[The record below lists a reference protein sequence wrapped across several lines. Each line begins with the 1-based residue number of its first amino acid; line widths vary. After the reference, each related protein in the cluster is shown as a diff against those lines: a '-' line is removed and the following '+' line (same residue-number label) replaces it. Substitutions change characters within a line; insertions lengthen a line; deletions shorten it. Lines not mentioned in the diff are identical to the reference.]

1 MVNIR
6 NANCGD
12 SKKLAEV
19 YSLSWA
25 EVYKDIINETSIES
39 ETNLEKREKFFDF
52 LIQNAS
58 FRVFTIEKNNER
70 VGVMVVIPKNGY
82 DSSSTLI
89 ELVALYIHPDHWR
102 SGIGTYAIT
111 FLKELYKND
120 NADKLEISLWVLS
133 KNISARNFYEKNGF
147 FNTKTFDNIKF
158 GEQIKQ
164 AVQYKC
170 II

>member
-1 MVNIR
+1 MINIR

-19 YSLSWA
+19 YSVSWA

-58 FRVFTIEKNNER
+58 FRVFTIEKNNEI
-70 VGVMVVIPKNGY
+70 VGVMVIKPKNGL
-82 DSSSTLI
+82 DSSITLI
-89 ELVALYIHPDHWR
+89 ELVAIYIHPNHWR
-102 SGIGTYAIT
+102 SRIGTYAIT

-120 NADKLEISLWVLS
+120 NADKLEIGLWVLS
-133 KNISARNFYEKNGF
+133 ENISARNFYEKNGF
-147 FNTKTFDNIKF
+147 VNTDKFENIKF
-158 GEQIKQ
+158 REQIKQ

>member
-19 YSLSWA
+19 YSVSWA

-58 FRVFTIEKNNER
+58 FQVFTIEKNNKI
-70 VGVMVVIPKNGY
+70 VGVMVVKPENGY

-102 SGIGTYAIT
+102 NGVGTHATI

-120 NADKLEISLWVLS
+120 IADKLLISLWVLS
-133 KNISARNFYEKNGF
+133 ENISARNFYEKNGF
-147 FNTKTFDNIKF
+147 VNADKFENIKF

-170 II
+170 VL